1 MASNSW
7 DFPSYKPGWR
17 RYESQDS
24 ATFLINNVHQKVI
37 HQYSS
42 TLAGELAQ
50 RQQAYAKELQYYLQQ
65 LKNYV
70 LALKEKKQ
78 ANFFVGEEWNLFINT
93 LKTIRTKDH
102 NSKLQTLFGAKE
114 GKTHRFEKDIQQIV
128 QAIQKSYKPSFK
140 GHTFYG
146 GTIHLGQKTTNISFS
161 QQDFATPI
169 GQQIMEFY
177 GVKTL
182 KHFESVSQT
191 SLKGLQPV
199 SVKID
204 SAGGNTIVELD
215 AIFDISKIIPNFSR
229 FCELML
235 SATFSQ
241 KNYQTL
247 RQVKLQQTQG
257 LRILFD
263 LLPQLIINFNSEQYI
278 IAFIFALSQRL
289 MLNNVHTQPHTTDKE
304 AIYKVFGELDFIY
317 RLTGRGQTYDTDF
330 QQLNK
335 YLQQGAKYLLYNET
349 KGSKIYVNSTRW
361 LIYQKFKQL
370 ENSGRSFRFGH
381 SMQISKGLIKGKGYV

>member
-1 MASNSW
+1 MPSNYW
-7 DFPSYKPGWR
+7 ELATYKPGWR
-17 RYESQDS
+17 RYEDQDS
-24 ATFLINNVHQKVI
+24 ASFLINNVHQKI
-37 HQYSS
+37 NYQYSS
-42 TLAGELAQ
+42 MLAGLLAQ
-50 RQQAYAKELQYYLQQ
+50 QEQAYAKELQYYLQQ

-78 ANFFVGEEWNLFINT
+78 TNFFVGEEWNLFIDT

-102 NSKLQTLFGAKE
+102 NSKLQTLFGVKQ
-114 GKTHRFEKDIQQIV
+114 GKTHRFEKDMQQII
-128 QAIQKSYKPSFK
+128 QAIQKSYKSPSG

-146 GTIHLGQKTTNISFS
+146 GTINLGQKTTNISFS
-161 QQDFATPI
+161 QQDFITPI
-169 GQQIMEFY
+169 GQQIMQFY

-191 SLKGLQPV
+191 GLKGLQPV

-204 SAGGNTIVELD
+204 SAGGKTSVQLN

-241 KNYQTL
+241 KNYQKIT
-247 RQVKLQQTQG
+247 QVKLQETQG

-263 LLPQLIINFNSEQYI
+263 LLPQLMIKFNSEQYI

-289 MLNNVHTQPHTTDKE
+289 MLNFVHTNPHTTDKN
-304 AIYKVFGELDFIY
+304 AVYKVFGELDFIY
-317 RLTGRGQTYDTDF
+317 RLTGRGQSYDTGF

-370 ENSGRSFRFGH
+370 ENNGRSFKFGH